1 MAIQVNISNSQFG
14 IPFNGAY
21 FRIVTATVSRIRAN
35 DSGEKFSVMIDVA
48 GYAAE
53 PTNDDTREVDF
64 RRYHAPYSAVAA
76 MEGANVFDWCYN
88 WVMQQPDMAGSVG
101 V

>member
-1 MAIQVNISNSQFG
+1 MAIKVDIQNSQFG
-14 IPFNGAY
+14 IPFQGAY
-21 FRIVTATVSRIRAN
+21 FRIVAAAVSRLRAN
-35 DSGEKFSVMIDVA
+35 GSGEKFSVMIDVA

-53 PTNDDTREVDF
+53 PHNDDIREVDF
-64 RRYHAPYSAVAA
+64 RRYHAPYSEVAA
-76 MEGANVFDWCYN
+76 MPGANVVDWCYS